1 MGLILRGCYF
11 NSFDPLTEDNHNH
24 CWSGGI
30 FGKCFPLGP
39 LQGALSCCPCSANCI
54 FYHRQLL
61 PRQRDLIT
69 WWQNLY
75 SSLGKL
81 GAPNRKSANYNHIF
95 SDDLHR
101 PWKGLN
107 QGFVPTRM
115 ILSGSRSSGCLFSL
129 PVNVPLS
136 PHCYLDLSCNPL
148 LILPFD
154 QLYFVFPPWDCFLP

>member
-11 NSFDPLTEDNHNH
+11 NSFDPLTEDNHDLR
-24 CWSGGI
+24 WSGGI
-30 FGKCFPLGP
+30 FGKCFPLGH

-101 PWKGLN
+101 PWKGLR
-107 QGFVPTRM
+107 QRFVPTRM
-115 ILSGSRSSGCLFSL
+115 ITLGQPLKRLPVFTTCKRASL
-129 PVNVPLS
+129 PS
-136 PHCYLDLSCNPL
+136 L
-148 LILPFD
+148 LFRS
-154 QLYFVFPPWDCFLP
+154 FL